1 MSFKLTQTYPR
12 MILHMVFKNIYDDFG
27 RILDVRFLFKFGD
40 QNVIDSFINDS
51 RFLRWQTSD
60 LMRQLE
66 KENELCE

>member
-1 MSFKLTQTYPR
+1 MNKNDKLNKTIVNFYSSL
-12 MILHMVFKNIYDDFG
+12 ICEAS
-27 RILDVRFLFKFGD
+27 ILDVRFLFKFGD
-40 QNVIDSFINDS
+40 QNLIDSFINDS